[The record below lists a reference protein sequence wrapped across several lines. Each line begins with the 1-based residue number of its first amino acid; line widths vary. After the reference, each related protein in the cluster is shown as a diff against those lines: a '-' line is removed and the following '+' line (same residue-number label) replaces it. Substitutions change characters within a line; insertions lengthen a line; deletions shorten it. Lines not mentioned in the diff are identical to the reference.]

1 MSHND
6 WHLTTEELS
15 ALLDGQLSSEEQA
28 QQHLNTCKQC
38 QLRLADLRQT
48 VQLLHALPQPHLPRS
63 FTLPVSDAVVTPI
76 SAHRDSGVGRL
87 NSQPAPQL
95 RRRARS
101 GYMRTTM
108 RTLSTLAAVLGIVF
122 LLSTALPFAQGN
134 PAAAPSTSFGSAPA
148 NTAAATKDQSQTGQG
163 ALATKTAPQTTLTP
177 RAVTPRATATPETT
191 AHAFPLSGTPVHPLI
206 DLNNAGERALLG
218 LALLILG
225 ILSLIL
231 LSRRRASKR

>member
-6 WHLTTEELS
+6 WHLTTDQLS
-15 ALLDGQLSSEEQA
+15 ALLDGQLSSDEQA
-28 QQHLNTCKQC
+28 QEHLHTCKQC
-38 QLRLADLRQT
+38 QLRLADLQQT
-48 VQLLHALPQPHLPRS
+48 VKLLHALPQPRLPRS

-76 SAHRDSGVGRL
+76 SAPRKSTT
-87 NSQPAPQL
+87 NQPASQH
-95 RRRARS
+95 RRTRS

-108 RTLSTLAAVLGIVF
+108 RTLSTLAAVLGIAF
-122 LLSTALPFAQGN
+122 LLSTALPFAQGRST
-134 PAAAPSTSFGSAPA
+134 PSPSAASSSAPV

-163 ALATKTAPQTTLTP
+163 ALATKTTPQTTLTP
-177 RAVTPRATATPETT
+177 RAVTPHATATPAT
-191 AHAFPLSGTPVHPLI
+191 APHAPPLPGTPARPLI

-225 ILSLIL
+225 ILSLLI